1 MSLFAQA
8 ASRLATLA
16 SQRHLFLKE
25 YFSGTFS
32 ISSYLTCNF
41 TMELITTL
49 FTELIFVR
57 LQSFLPLYAL
67 LTH

>member
-25 YFSGTFS
+25 YFSATFS
-32 ISSYLTCNF
+32 ISSYLTCNL